1 MSLTVIIVVITCIVS
16 ILSFQNRELL
26 EKLMMKPYNV
36 RHNKEY
42 YRFISSGFV
51 HGGWWHLGINMFVF
65 WMFGRAVEQ
74 YYGIVFGEYGN
85 ILFLLLYILG
95 IILSDAYTYF
105 QHKDN
110 PGYRGLGASGA
121 VAAVLF
127 AFIIFNPWEMLYIWG
142 IIPIPAVVGGV
153 LYLIY
158 EYVESKRPGGRI
170 NHHAH
175 FFGAIFGIVFTF
187 LLKPNLIPAFIKQL
201 TQIPFLQ

>member
-1 MSLTVIIVVITCIVS
+1 
-16 ILSFQNRELL
+16 
-26 EKLMMKPYNV
+26 MMKPYDV
-36 RHNKEY
+36 KHHKEY

-51 HGGWWHLGINMFVF
+51 HAGWLHLGINMFVF

-74 YYGIVFGEYGN
+74 YYEINFGEFGN
-85 ILFLLLYILG
+85 ILFLALYLLG
-95 IILSDAYTYF
+95 IILSDAFTYF
-105 QHKDN
+105 QNQDN

-142 IIPIPAVVGGV
+142 IIPIPAVIAGI

-158 EYVESKRPGGRI
+158 EYVESRRGVGRI

-175 FFGAIFGIVFTF
+175 FFGAIFGLVFTF
-187 LLKPNLIPAFIKQL
+187 ILKPELLPKFIHEL
-201 TQIPFLQ
+201 THIPFLQ